1 MTEVGP
7 EPPEPGQTGQELQGW
22 RRLHPLSP
30 LLRGGLAGL
39 AIGAWL
45 VSNQLDTWMGA
56 DSQIPD
62 GAPLVWVALAAA
74 VGLTAVVAGAWL
86 SWRVSRF
93 RIGATTLE
101 VRTGLLL
108 RQHRQVR
115 YDRVQAVDIRR
126 PLLARLAGLS
136 EVHVQSA
143 GSGADA
149 RLAYLPQ
156 LEARLV
162 RDQLMR
168 LAGQGDERDERE
180 AGDAHS
186 GEEQPT
192 SAPEAR
198 NRGSVVRVPHTRLV
212 QASLLRGAT
221 IGALVAAPLLV
232 WSLATGRGGVVA
244 VAGPGLLA
252 FGGNA
257 AQELVRQ
264 WNFHLRRD
272 HEGIHITRGLTEL
285 KASSVPVHRIQA
297 IAIRQPVLWRL
308 PGWWRIEVNVAGV
321 GHDSDEGDAVVLP
334 VGTLEEVLATMAVL
348 RPGGD
353 LQTVA
358 AGMAGTNGTGEDGRE
373 RGGEAGEAGASPARP
388 AYVVAPPRAVWLS
401 PLVRAR
407 HGYAVTPDAL
417 LVRGGRLRRSVEV
430 VPHARI
436 QSLRL
441 RQGPLERRLGLA
453 TVEILTTPGPADPR
467 IRHLGLSEA
476 TALVNAQVRRSS
488 RARERVGR

>member
-1 MTEVGP
+1 MTETDPATPREEQHGP
-7 EPPEPGQTGQELQGW
+7 GAGEQRDTQGW

-30 LLRGGLAGL
+30 LLRGGFTLVAL
-39 AIGAWL
+39 GAWL
-45 VSNQLDTWMGA
+45 VSNQLDTWFGA
-56 DSQIPD
+56 DSQLPAD
-62 GAPLVWVALAAA
+62 APFGWVALAAA
-74 VGLTAVVAGAWL
+74 LGLVAIVLGAWL

-93 RIGATTLE
+93 RVGATTLE

-168 LAGQGDERDERE
+168 LAGQGDERE
-180 AGDAHS
+180 APRD
-186 GEEQPT
+186 GEPST
-192 SAPEAR
+192 AAPSAEKQDT
-198 NRGSVVRVPHTRLV
+198 VVWVPHSRLV

-221 IGALVAAPLLV
+221 IGALVAAPLLL

-264 WNFHLRRD
+264 WGFRLRRD

-297 IAIRQPVLWRL
+297 VAIRQPVLWRL
-308 PGWWRIEVNVAGV
+308 PGWWRMEVNVAGV
-321 GHDSDEGDAVVLP
+321 GRDADDGDAVVLP
-334 VGTLEEVLATMAVL
+334 VGTLDEALATLAVI
-348 RPGGD
+348 RPNADLDPLPAGLTGTGGD
-353 LQTVA
+353 S
-358 AGMAGTNGTGEDGRE
+358 E
-373 RGGEAGEAGASPARP
+373 RAPDSGGSPGRP

-407 HGYAVTPDAL
+407 HGYAVTDDAV
-417 LVRGGRLRRSVEV
+417 LVRGGRLSRSVDV

-441 RQGPLERRLGLA
+441 RQGPLQRLLGLA
-453 TVEILTTPGPADPR
+453 TVELLTTPGPADPR
-467 IRHLGLSEA
+467 IRHLDVSEA
-476 TALVNAQVRRSS
+476 TGLVNAQVRRSS
-488 RARERVGR
+488 RARERVG